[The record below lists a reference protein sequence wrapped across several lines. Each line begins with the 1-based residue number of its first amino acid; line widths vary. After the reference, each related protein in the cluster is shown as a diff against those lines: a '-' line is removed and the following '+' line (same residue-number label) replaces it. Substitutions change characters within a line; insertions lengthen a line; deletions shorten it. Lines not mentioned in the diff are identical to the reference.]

1 MRGGSLSAPSP
12 PGLSTGAG
20 EMDGAPPILDL
31 ACIRAREAADALF
44 NDFAG
49 CLTPHEYERCHVM
62 RRQEPERIDPR
73 AADAMLR
80 LAHRVMGRRV

>member
-1 MRGGSLSAPSP
+1 MNSIA
-12 PGLSTGAG
+12 
-20 EMDGAPPILDL
+20 PILDV
-31 ACIRAREAADALF
+31 ACIRAREAADVLLT
-44 NDFAG
+44 DFAG

-80 LAHRVMGRRV
+80 LAERVMGARV